1 MNSLIQAIKSN
12 GAIIKKVAVVGA
24 VLLGGAIVK
33 NIVKN
38 AAYPANES
46 YFETTI
52 TETETV
58 YETEEPAEDAE

>member
-1 MNSLIQAIKSN
+1 MNSIMNVIKN
-12 GAIIKKVAVVGA
+12 NKGIIKKVAIAGG
-24 VLLGGAIVK
+24 LLLAGAIAK
-33 NIVKN
+33 NVLKN

-58 YETEEPAEDAE
+58 YEADPAEDEE